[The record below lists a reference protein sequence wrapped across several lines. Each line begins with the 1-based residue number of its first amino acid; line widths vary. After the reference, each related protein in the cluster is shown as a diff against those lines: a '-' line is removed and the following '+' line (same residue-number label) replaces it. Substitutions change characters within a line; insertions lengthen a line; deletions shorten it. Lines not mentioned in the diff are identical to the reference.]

1 MQITSQS
8 LYINE
13 SCALI
18 SLHSPLLGW
27 LTQCLKI
34 SEKISFKIA
43 SEASYVYLMLPKK
56 DKVFNFTILQPVF
69 GQTVLPD
76 SSIFNLTK
84 IAEK

>member
-34 SEKISFKIA
+34 SEKISFNIA
-43 SEASYVYLMLPKK
+43 SE
-56 DKVFNFTILQPVF
+56 VFNFTILQPVF